1 MCVQKSVFHFHSF
14 QTLSIPNTRRSH
26 SHTVTPG
33 RHTKQSTS
41 TERGTQEEDS
51 LASHLSSLLAHFTKR
66 TGTVDACCR
75 RRRAGYSPPRGS
87 FCSKQCRQCAL
98 RRQCAVRHRAWASLT
113 TYSRKA
119 RLPRP
124 PKKPNIVP
132 CRRCSTGGAIR
143 RRWRRTRRRS
153 RDGARKSPQKMRSSR
168 SFKRRVIT
176 LHGRS

>member
-1 MCVQKSVFHFHSF
+1 MRAEERFPLSFIPDTFHTKHKTFT
-14 QTLSIPNTRRSH
+14 QSH
-26 SHTVTPG
+26 SHQMVAPNRVPARSGG
-33 RHTKQSTS
+33 RKRRT
-41 TERGTQEEDS
+41 
-51 LASHLSSLLAHFTKR
+51 ASHHTSHHSSHTSQN
-66 TGTVDACCR
+66 VDACCR